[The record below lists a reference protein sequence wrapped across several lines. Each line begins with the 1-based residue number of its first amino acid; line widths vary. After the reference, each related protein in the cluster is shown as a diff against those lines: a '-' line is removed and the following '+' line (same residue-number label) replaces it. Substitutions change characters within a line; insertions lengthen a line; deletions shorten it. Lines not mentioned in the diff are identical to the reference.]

1 MPGPRLTRRAAALHI
16 ALASGIWQGA
26 APARAQSFPTRPV
39 RILVPFG
46 PGGVADLTARAV
58 GQKLGES
65 LGQPVV
71 VENRP
76 GAGGIAA
83 GEAVAKAEPDGHT
96 LLLMSN
102 GTAVSAGLFR
112 SLPFDPLRDF
122 APVGLL
128 ASFDIAILVAAES
141 RWRSLADLLAYA
153 RANPGRLN
161 LGSINIGSTQNL
173 AAELLKSAAGID
185 LQIVPFNGTPAVVTA
200 LRGGQIDAAVE
211 ILGPV
216 MGQVQGRTL
225 RVLATTGAARS
236 ASLPDVPTATEA
248 GIPGLVAS
256 SWNGLAAP
264 ARTPRP
270 VIQRLNRDIQAA
282 LQQPDLRRRLQEL
295 QVDAAPGTPEQAGE
309 LLASEIR
316 RWSDVIQRA
325 KIPLQ

>member
-58 GQKLGES
+58 GQKLAES

-236 ASLPDVPTATEA
+236 ASLPDVPTAAET

-295 QVDAAPGTPEQAGE
+295 QVDAAPGTPEQAAD
-309 LLASEIR
+309 LLATEIR

-325 KIPLQ
+325 KIPQQ